1 MKDSKAAWLAT
12 LLVIF
17 HGLIGAGH
25 LFAHGELGI
34 ETSAMQNLFIVVVI
48 GISPI
53 AAAVLLWT
61 SSVRAGFPLLAA
73 SMAGSLLFGVYF
85 HYIAISPDHVSHLP
99 AGESQGLF
107 RLTALLLAI
116 MEALGA
122 GIGWWGYRRIA
133 ALTSRARDS
142 R

>member
-1 MKDSKAAWLAT
+1 MKDSKAVWIAI
-12 LLVIF
+12 LLVVV
-17 HGLIGAGH
+17 HGLIGTGH
-25 LFAHGELGI
+25 LFAHGELGV

-48 GISPI
+48 GFSPI

-61 SSVRAGFPLLAA
+61 SSTRKGFLLLAA

-107 RLTALLLAI
+107 RFTAMLLAM
-116 MEALGA
+116 MEVLGA
-122 GIGWWGYRRIA
+122 GFGWWGFRRIA
-133 ALTSRARDS
+133 T
-142 R
+142 